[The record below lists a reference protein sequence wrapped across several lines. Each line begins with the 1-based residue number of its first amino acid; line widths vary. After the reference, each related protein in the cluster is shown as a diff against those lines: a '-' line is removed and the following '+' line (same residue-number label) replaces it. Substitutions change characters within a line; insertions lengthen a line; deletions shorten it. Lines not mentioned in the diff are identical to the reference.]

1 MEKVSSKIG
10 NVIRIIDNR
19 TIIVNVGRPV
29 LDVGEEIKV
38 YESLDTLRDL
48 DGTELCAFEHT
59 KATLK
64 VTEVED
70 LYSICKYQ
78 KTQVERTALA
88 ISPLLTMTSSQYVPL
103 NVNEDEIEPLSPVDP
118 IIHVGDPVKRA

>member
-1 MEKVSSKIG
+1 MEINSNKIG

-48 DGTELCAFEHT
+48 DGTELCVFEYT

-88 ISPLLTMTSSQYVPL
+88 ISPLLTMTSSHYVPL
-103 NVNEDEIEPLSPVDP
+103 NVNEEEIEPLSPIDP
-118 IIHVGDPVKRA
+118 IIHVGDPIKRA

>member
-1 MEKVSSKIG
+1 MEKNSNKIG

-19 TIIVNVGRPV
+19 TIIVNVGKSV

-48 DGTELCAFEHT
+48 DGTELCVFEYT

-78 KTQVERTALA
+78 KTQVERTSLA
-88 ISPLLTMTSSQYVPL
+88 ISPLLTMTSSRYVPL
-103 NVNEDEIEPLSPVDP
+103 NVNEDEIDPLSPVDP
-118 IIHVGDPVKRA
+118 TIHVGDPVKRA